1 MENVSIQ
8 HKARVPFGVMLLIKK
23 GAMLSLIFINKFVFI
38 VLCLSFLIYV
48 SGRVKSVSEPEE

>member
-23 GAMLSLIFINKFVFI
+23 GAMLLFIFINKFVFI

-48 SGRVKSVSEPEE
+48 FGRVKSVSEPEE